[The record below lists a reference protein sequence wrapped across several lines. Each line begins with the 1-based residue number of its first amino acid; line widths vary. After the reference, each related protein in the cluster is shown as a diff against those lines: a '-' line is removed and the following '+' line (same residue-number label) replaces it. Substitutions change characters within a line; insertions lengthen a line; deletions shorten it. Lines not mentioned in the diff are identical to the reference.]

1 MTVEHLIK
9 EIHQCESLIEDYAGC
24 YDMHE
29 NKCPADFKM
38 LMLINEWHSPF
49 IALNE
54 LLKRI
59 DTNEMLLKRAKKNG
73 AEFKYKSRYREMC
86 TLLKKK
92 GADMIVTNNKDG
104 TVNGCADS
112 SKGKD

>member
-1 MTVEHLIK
+1 MNVEHLIK

-24 YDMHE
+24 LDLHE
-29 NKCPADFKM
+29 NECPSDFKFIM
-38 LMLINEWHSPF
+38 LLNGWASPF

-54 LLKRI
+54 FLKII

-73 AEFKYKSRYREMC
+73 TEFKYKSRYREMC

-92 GADMIVTNNKDG
+92 GADMIGTNNKNR
-104 TVNGCADS
+104 TVNGCADG

>member
-24 YDMHE
+24 CDLHE
-29 NKCPADFKM
+29 NKWPSNFKFIM
-38 LMLINEWHSPF
+38 LLNGWSSPF

-54 LLKRI
+54 FLKII

-92 GADMIVTNNKDG
+92 GADMIGTNNQDG
-104 TVNGCADS
+104 TCNGRADCC
-112 SKGKD
+112 KGKD

>member
-24 YDMHE
+24 CDLHE
-29 NKCPADFKM
+29 NKWPSNFKFIM
-38 LMLINEWHSPF
+38 LLNGWSSPF

-54 LLKRI
+54 FLKII

-86 TLLKKK
+86 ILLKKK
-92 GADMIVTNNKDG
+92 GADMIGTNNKDG
-104 TVNGCADS
+104 TVNGCADG
-112 SKGKD
+112 SKGKN

>member
-9 EIHQCESLIEDYAGC
+9 EIHQCECLIEDYAGC
-24 YDMHE
+24 YDLHINE
-29 NKCPADFKM
+29 CPSDFKFIM
-38 LMLINEWHSPF
+38 LLNGWASPF
-49 IALNE
+49 IVLNE

-86 TLLKKK
+86 TIVKRK
-92 GADMIVTNNKDG
+92 GAGMIGKNNQNRII
-104 TVNGCADS
+104 NGCADG
-112 SKGKD
+112 SKGKN

>member
-1 MTVEHLIK
+1 MTVKHLIK
-9 EIHQCESLIEDYAGC
+9 EIYQCESLIEDYAGC
-24 YDMHE
+24 CDLHE
-29 NKCPADFKM
+29 NECPADFKM

-86 TLLKKK
+86 TIVKMK
-92 GADMIVTNNKDG
+92 GADMIGTNNQNR
-104 TVNGCADS
+104 TVNGRADG